1 MKAFWINEKKL
12 PKQLQEDAKAIGKKE
27 ERNIA
32 NAQLAAKD
40 DELQNKDAT
49 INSLRI
55 KQIQT
60 EISLYET
67 QRKSLEKDL
76 HSVRQKQSDY
86 QSLYKKYKS
95 QSDFIKRGLYS
106 ICLLLIII
114 AIILGFVLRENKM
127 FNFWVFL
134 VPLIPI
140 AISYFFLVI
149 KLKEPKIVDLV
160 NTIGENYYF
169 WRLKEKGYDNE
180 YQEQL
185 NIKALTLEEDIK
197 KLNDKTEGLMEEY
210 NRLTSYH

>member
-1 MKAFWINEKKL
+1 
-12 PKQLQEDAKAIGKKE
+12 
-27 ERNIA
+27 
-32 NAQLAAKD
+32 
-40 DELQNKDAT
+40 
-49 INSLRI
+49 
-55 KQIQT
+55 
-60 EISLYET
+60 
-67 QRKSLEKDL
+67 
-76 HSVRQKQSDY
+76 
-86 QSLYKKYKS
+86 
-95 QSDFIKRGLYS
+95 
-106 ICLLLIII
+106 
-114 AIILGFVLRENKM
+114 M

>member
-1 MKAFWINEKKL
+1 M
-12 PKQLQEDAKAIGKKE
+12 
-27 ERNIA
+27 
-32 NAQLAAKD
+32 
-40 DELQNKDAT
+40 
-49 INSLRI
+49 
-55 KQIQT
+55 
-60 EISLYET
+60 
-67 QRKSLEKDL
+67 
-76 HSVRQKQSDY
+76 
-86 QSLYKKYKS
+86 
-95 QSDFIKRGLYS
+95 
-106 ICLLLIII
+106 LLIII